1 MNKYEQLTK
10 DIVSTLGGVENI
22 QSVTHCATRLRFSLN
37 SKDKSDK
44 AKIEKINGVLGTQI
58 GAGTFQVLI
67 GTHVSDVYDELLTIP
82 GITGKG
88 EVADDEDTTIA
99 SEKVSLFDRF
109 TRMMSTVFSPYI
121 PVLATGGIASGVVGL
136 LANLGVMTTDSLTYQ
151 TFYSIFYSLIYFFP
165 ILLAFTAAKHFRSN
179 QYVAAVLGAS
189 IMYPGVADLLVAGEK
204 ADLFGINFPAFHFAS
219 SFIPILLAIFCMSY
233 FERWLKKTVPATLQ
247 FIVVPAACLFIFVPL
262 TIMVF
267 GPVGSLVANGIST
280 VYQAVMAYPIIS
292 CTLLGALFSLI
303 ILVGMHWAVT
313 PIMLGILATQGYEA
327 GLAAG
332 GMGNYA
338 VLGICLAVMIF
349 DKNKEMKQTAGSSSF
364 TLALC
369 GISEPCL
376 YGVILKDK
384 KYIMNMLVAGA
395 IGGFICGITGVAAT
409 NFAYAGILSFGA
421 WLTAKSFVWYCVAI
435 VVSVVVGFVLTA
447 FMLKTNQSKKA

>member
-1 MNKYEQLTK
+1 ML
-10 DIVSTLGGVENI
+10 
-22 QSVTHCATRLRFSLN
+22 
-37 SKDKSDK
+37 
-44 AKIEKINGVLGTQI
+44 
-58 GAGTFQVLI
+58 
-67 GTHVSDVYDELLTIP
+67 
-82 GITGKG
+82 
-88 EVADDEDTTIA
+88 
-99 SEKVSLFDRF
+99 
-109 TRMMSTVFSPYI
+109 
-121 PVLATGGIASGVVGL
+121 
-136 LANLGVMTTDSLTYQ
+136 
-151 TFYSIFYSLIYFFP
+151 
-165 ILLAFTAAKHFRSN
+165 FRSKIAN
-179 QYVAAVLGAS
+179 K
-189 IMYPGVADLLVAGEK
+189 I
-204 ADLFGINFPAFHFAS
+204 GINFPAFHFAS